1 MRAHQTCNFGPLV
14 NCKPPTPNSRPQS
27 NIWIQTPTTGRHGTR
42 SKIRIPQ
49 ISFWRFYPTPS
60 VKLTI
65 MLGQGPPQTKKVL
78 KDEKASARTLRT
90 CNFAPF
96 RNCKPCTPNWK
107 PFAKLPNSNANNG
120 ETRPKVGEYNPQVH
134 FSIFYPTP
142 SVKLTI
148 TWGQGTP
155 NPKILPD
162 ALCEIG
168 NYVGPG
174 PPKTQKDKERLKNFG
189 ACTSNM

>member
-1 MRAHQTCNFGPLV
+1 MHIKHVTSGRLWTANHQLRIQDPNRTFGSKHQRQEGTAQGRRFESPKSIFDDFTRRPLL
-14 NCKPPTPNSRPQS
+14 NSQLC
-27 NIWIQTPTTGRHGTR
+27 WAKVRHKQ
-42 SKIRIPQ
+42 KILR
-49 ISFWRFYPTPS
+49 
-60 VKLTI
+60 
-65 MLGQGPPQTKKVL
+65 
-78 KDEKASARTLRT
+78 DEKASARTLRT